1 MEGRGQLCQEKLQAL
16 YTAIYDDS
24 MWLIDLVENL
34 LSITRIEDDK
44 LGLKTQ
50 PELLE
55 EIFQEALQ
63 HLDRNASQ
71 HQISVELEDDLL
83 MANVD
88 ARLLVQVVINIVN
101 NAIKYTPPGSH
112 IQLSARRQGDNI
124 LVEVA
129 DDGPGIPDEAKA
141 KLFEMFYTAGNDR
154 GDSRRGMGLG
164 LSLCKS
170 IIHAHGGEIHV
181 RDNLPKGC
189 PFYLYPAFI
198 GGEST

>member
-1 MEGRGQLCQEKLQAL
+1 MVAILDECGLALEKEMTVGRSRRWRNGPPGTSGPTFGPSPTICTPLTSISGNANILMEGRGQLCQEKLQAL

-101 NAIKYTPPGSH
+101 NAIKYTPEGSH
-112 IQLSARRQGDNI
+112 ITLSAHR
-124 LVEVA
+124 E
-129 DDGPGIPDEAKA
+129 GPG
-141 KLFEMFYTAGNDR
+141 GG
-154 GDSRRGMGLG
+154 GDCRRRTG
-164 LSLCKS
+164 
-170 IIHAHGGEIHV
+170 
-181 RDNLPKGC
+181 D
-189 PFYLYPAFI
+189 
-198 GGEST
+198 